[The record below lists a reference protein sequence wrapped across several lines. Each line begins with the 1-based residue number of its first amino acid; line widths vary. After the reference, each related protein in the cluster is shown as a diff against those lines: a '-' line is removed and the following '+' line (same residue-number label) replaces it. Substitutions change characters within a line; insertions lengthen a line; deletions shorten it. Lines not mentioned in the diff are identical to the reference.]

1 MRLLRWALLA
11 CALVGLGC
19 SERVEGVTPVGD
31 DTPSEI
37 EMERFARRLHLDL
50 TGTVPADA
58 YLTDA
63 VARLGA
69 AGNTATERGAMADE
83 LMATA
88 EWAELQVSELENRA
102 FAGETLDARYDF
114 VCGIIRAGSAACGDC
129 PVTGNELCSSCAAC
143 PLLGELGTERDALAA
158 AADDLASAA
167 ATLAEVERRY
177 AESYG
182 FGRLITGPDQVTNDL
197 FEVFLGRPAEA
208 EELRNGRA
216 MVIGSLVPPTMA
228 GLLFHR
234 HGADYGDLVAIL
246 FESEIYR
253 EAAVARVFE
262 RYLGRLPS
270 PAELSHFAGGLD
282 PEAPD
287 ARPVVRA
294 VVSSREYLEQ

>member
-1 MRLLRWALLA
+1 VVVAAMLA
-11 CALVGLGC
+11 SGC
-19 SERVEGVTPVGD
+19 GERVEGVQPVGD

-50 TGTVPADA
+50 TGTVPGDA
-58 YLTDA
+58 YLADA
-63 VARLGA
+63 VVRLGTV
-69 AGNTATERGAMADE
+69 GNTAAERGAMADE

-88 EWAELQVSELENRA
+88 DWAELQVSELENRA
-102 FAGETLDARYDF
+102 FAGQTLDARYDF
-114 VCGIIRAGSAACGDC
+114 MCGIIRAGSAACGGC
-129 PVTGNELCSSCAAC
+129 AAPGGELCATCAAC
-143 PLLGELGTERDALAA
+143 PLLGELGAERDDLMT
-158 AADDLASAA
+158 AADDLGAER
-167 ATLAEVERRY
+167 ATTGEIERRY
-177 AESYG
+177 ADSYG
-182 FGRLITGPDQVTNDL
+182 FGRLIAGPDQVTNDL

-253 EAAVARVFE
+253 EAAAARVFE
-262 RYLGRLPS
+262 RYLGRLPT
-270 PAELSHFAGGLD
+270 PAELSHFAAGLD
-282 PEAPD
+282 PDAPD

-294 VVSSREYLEQ
+294 VVSSREYFEQ